1 MSLKYIGNKMKH
13 LLDIH
18 SFNILTND
26 FTTFEEEIEMAKE
39 EKISSHWTG
48 GSDSRKEEKIRED
61 EEGSNE

>member
-1 MSLKYIGNKMKH
+1 MLKYVNKMKH

-26 FTTFEEEIEMAKE
+26 FTTFEEEIGRWQKE

-48 GSDSRKEEKIRED
+48 GSDSKKEWRKIRE
-61 EEGSNE
+61 G